1 MFVLFTLFK
10 LTLDERK
17 TLTKISMRTT
27 SHNHSPNQRAPRN
40 KRTSKSILHN
50 SKRRRRCLHNWWR
63 IRSIRIS
70 SRNNGRIK
78 KTTRL
83 VLYQTLHYFVP
94 DYLHFGCIVLANVI
108 STKNLILISRQIT
121 TKFSTKFKSKT
132 LFSTRVRDSKSKHY
146 FVTPGN
152 CCKFQLQNSKP

>member
-1 MFVLFTLFK
+1 MQNLSQPFPK
-10 LTLDERK
+10 PAH
-17 TLTKISMRTT
+17 T
-27 SHNHSPNQRAPRN
+27 SDDNTNNTQNA
-40 KRTSKSILHN
+40 N
-50 SKRRRRCLHNWWR
+50 SRLKRRKSCLHNWWR

-108 STKNLILISRQIT
+108 STKTLFLISRQIT
-121 TKFSTKFKSKT
+121 TNFSMKFKSKT
-132 LFSTRVRDSKSKHY
+132 LFSTRVHDSKSKHY
-146 FVTPGN
+146 FATRGN

>member
-1 MFVLFTLFK
+1 
-10 LTLDERK
+10 
-17 TLTKISMRTT
+17 MRTT

-40 KRTSKSILHN
+40 KRTGKSILHN
-50 SKRRRRCLHNWWR
+50 LKRRKSCLHNWWR

-83 VLYQTLHYFVP
+83 VLYQTLHYSLS
-94 DYLHFGCIVLANVI
+94 DYLHFGCIVLANII

-121 TKFSTKFKSKT
+121 TKFTTKLKPKI
-132 LFSTRVRDSKSKHY
+132 LFSMRVRNSKSKHY
-146 FVTPGN
+146 FATRGN
-152 CCKFQLQNSKP
+152 CFKFQLQNSKP